1 MRRLLALGL
10 LACLAACRPTTGT
23 APGAGSEAGNADPAA
38 LSALPFRLS
47 VATDQGTTTQ
57 TTAHRWI
64 WTAPLDRG
72 VVAVTW
78 WIRSGP
84 ESAALADIDLAA
96 QTLLGRAGFSATAPR
111 DVVVAGAGA
120 ARRVDFTFAQGQSL
134 VGALVLAVR
143 EPVAFDVLVAAE
155 PGSPAAQQLEQ
166 LLASLE
172 IVAGVPPWT

>member
-10 LACLAACRPTTGT
+10 LAYIAACSPTTRRSKGAGA
-23 APGAGSEAGNADPAA
+23 APGNSDPVA

-47 VATDQGTTTQ
+47 VAPDEGATTQ
-57 TTAHRWI
+57 TAARRWI
-64 WTAPLDRG
+64 WSAPLERG
-72 VVAVTW
+72 LVAVTW
-78 WIRSGP
+78 WNRSG
-84 ESAALADIDLAA
+84 SAPVTVAEIDQAA
-96 QTLLGRAGFSATAPR
+96 QTLLGRPGFSATAPR
-111 DVVVAGAGA
+111 DVGIAGASA
-120 ARRVDFTFAQGQSL
+120 ARRVDFTFAGDQSL

-166 LLASLE
+166 VLGSFE